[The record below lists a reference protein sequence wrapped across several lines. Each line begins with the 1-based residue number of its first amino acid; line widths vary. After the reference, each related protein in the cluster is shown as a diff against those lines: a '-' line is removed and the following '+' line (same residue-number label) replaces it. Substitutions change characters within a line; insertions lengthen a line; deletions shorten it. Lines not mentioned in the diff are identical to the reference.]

1 MERRNTKLAD
11 QTDLLYLSVDADIL
25 AAEWIPAYA
34 KYVPDGHS
42 LETVKQNVQ
51 IVMETGKVI
60 AFSLFCVDFDRYD
73 MGGEKTYSSGKE
85 ILEAGLTSWK
95 QRRILYK
102 NKKVKTMGA
111 D

>member
-1 MERRNTKLAD
+1 MFFKAACCNALWPFYIAD

-51 IVMETGKVI
+51 IVMDGITIGIVT
-60 AFSLFCVDFDRYD
+60 LFNNCQLDAPSIFAASINSP
-73 MGGEKTYSSGKE
+73 G
-85 ILEAGLTSWK
+85 IFWIPA
-95 QRRILYK
+95 I
-102 NKKVKTMGA
+102 
-111 D
+111 